1 MLPMWKCCQCPNPI
15 SNLSGDIDNWQ
26 HWYWLFPHFHIFFS
40 PFPHAATAPKQGN
53 CRGCACAF
61 RAESAATLRQ
71 ASCAVSPGAR
81 PVAVSRQ
88 IGKAAPQHWK
98 NWETF
103 CRDQFPKNFPNP
115 PEAVPNLLRRGE
127 ATRHGC
133 GRMGL
138 APMRPHQG
146 PMVRGSASA
155 QQFPMPGAVAPYQG
169 SNFPGACAEAGK
181 RSGAGK
187 EMLPM
192 WKCCQCPSPIPNSS
206 GDIDNWLL
214 VLAVSTFSHFLLP

>member
-1 MLPMWKCCQCPNPI
+1 MAVGIGC
-15 SNLSGDIDNWQ
+15 
-26 HWYWLFPHFHIFFS
+26 FHIFTFFLFPIPCS

-81 PVAVSRQ
+81 PVAAPRQ
-88 IGKAAPQHWK
+88 IGKAAPQHLK
-98 NWETF
+98 NWETI

-146 PMVRGSASA
+146 PMVRGIASA
-155 QQFPMPGAVAPYQG
+155 QQFPKSGAVAPYQC
-169 SNFPGACAEAGK
+169 STFPCACAEAGK
-181 RSGAGK
+181 RSGAGIRDSGAA
-187 EMLPM
+187 
-192 WKCCQCPSPIPNSS
+192 PSPYSLFPIPRS
-206 GDIDNWLL
+206 LL
-214 VLAVSTFSHFLLP
+214 WPKSCRRAEF

>member
-1 MLPMWKCCQCPNPI
+1 MCRQPWRTAR
-15 SNLSGDIDNWQ
+15 GR
-26 HWYWLFPHFHIFFS
+26 S
-40 PFPHAATAPKQGN
+40 P
-53 CRGCACAF
+53 
-61 RAESAATLRQ
+61 
-71 ASCAVSPGAR
+71 
-81 PVAVSRQ
+81 Q

-146 PMVRGSASA
+146 PMVRGIASA
-155 QQFPMPGAVAPYQG
+155 QQFPKSGAVAPYQC
-169 SNFPGACAEAGK
+169 SNFPCACAEAGK

-192 WKCCQCPSPIPNSS
+192 WKCCQCPNPTPNSS
-206 GDIDNWLL
+206 GDIDNWQHWYWLFPHFHII
-214 VLAVSTFSHFLLP
+214 FSPFPH

>member
-1 MLPMWKCCQCPNPI
+1 MIIGC
-15 SNLSGDIDNWQ
+15 
-26 HWYWLFPHFHIFFS
+26 WYWLFSHFHINLPVPCS
-40 PFPHAATAPKQGN
+40 PFPVLL
-53 CRGCACAF
+53 CRY
-61 RAESAATLRQ
+61 RAEAGKLPGMRLRIPRRVRRHIEESLMCRQ
-71 ASCAVSPGAR
+71 PWRTARGRSP
-81 PVAVSRQ
+81 Q

-146 PMVRGSASA
+146 PMVRGIASA
-155 QQFPMPGAVAPYQG
+155 QQFPKSGAVAPYQC
-169 SNFPGACAEAGK
+169 SNFPCACTKPLNFARRAQTSKAPTVPNIQGAIA
-181 RSGAGK
+181 
-187 EMLPM
+187 
-192 WKCCQCPSPIPNSS
+192 PN
-206 GDIDNWLL
+206 
-214 VLAVSTFSHFLLP
+214 FP

>member
-1 MLPMWKCCQCPNPI
+1 MRIPRRVRR
-15 SNLSGDIDNWQ
+15 
-26 HWYWLFPHFHIFFS
+26 HIEAS
-40 PFPHAATAPKQGN
+40 LMCRQPWRTA
-53 CRGCACAF
+53 RG
-61 RAESAATLRQ
+61 R
-71 ASCAVSPGAR
+71 
-81 PVAVSRQ
+81 SRQ

-115 PEAVPNLLRRGE
+115 PEAVPNLLRRGD
-127 ATRHGC
+127 ATRHRC

-155 QQFPMPGAVAPYQG
+155 QQFPKSGAVAPYQG
-169 SNFPGACAEAGK
+169 SNFPCACAE
-181 RSGAGK
+181 AGK

-192 WKCCQCPSPIPNSS
+192 WKCYQCQNPTPNSS

-214 VLAVSTFSHFLLP
+214 VLAVSTFPHFHNNLPVPFSVPLPCSGAVAP